1 MNEKKP
7 KYITERIGPNGVA
20 YQADFRKKGLARIRQ
35 TFSTLVDA
43 ERFIKQCET
52 QHREE
57 MARIFDPFTS
67 LPPSGNFKD
76 ELLQT
81 TLALFS
87 KSDSCLPRHDV
98 ILPSVRKYVGSVTIG
113 NLGANWIRSHM
124 AKMLQTQVQ
133 RREKTYVASTIVG
146 HLKLV
151 KIAINWRA
159 KQLGVPA
166 PEFALDSK
174 VLPVGWDVER
184 ARRLEFGEEQS
195 LMNELRAYAKRGGEN
210 DRVRRYQVRL
220 LVRLAIETGARLQE
234 LVKAEWKHFYR
245 SEPQYRVY
253 ARHLDRWRIWAL
265 HTKVKKAR
273 KVPLSPTAILIVR
286 VLRKLADPDSP
297 LVFHRLGKPSSVSAT
312 FHNIMARAE
321 VADFRFH
328 DLRHEAIARMV
339 LHPDCYSANYLMD
352 IVGHA
357 EYKTFRRYL
366 TVRDSEMNGFMRRV
380 RP

>member
-1 MNEKKP
+1 MKQKKP
-7 KYITERIGPNGVA
+7 KYITERIGPNSVA

-35 TFSTLVDA
+35 TFSTLADA
-43 ERFIKQCET
+43 EKFIEQCET

-87 KSDSCLPRHDV
+87 KSDVCLPRHEV
-98 ILPSVRKYVGSVTIG
+98 ILPSVLKHVGTVAIG
-113 NLGANWIRSHM
+113 NLGANWIRAHM
-124 AKMLQTQVQ
+124 AKMLNTPT
-133 RREKTYVASTIVG
+133 RRGTPYVASTIVG
-146 HLKLV
+146 NLKLI

-159 KQLGVPA
+159 KELGVPA

-184 ARRLEFGEEQS
+184 ARRLEFGEEQA
-195 LMNELRAYAKRGGEN
+195 LMEELRAYAKRGKGD

-220 LVRLAIETGARLQE
+220 LVRLAMETGARLQE
-234 LVKAEWKHFYR
+234 LVKAEWNHFYR

-286 VLRKLADPDSP
+286 VLKKLADPKSQK
-297 LVFHRLGKPSSVSAT
+297 VFHRLGKPSGVSAT
-312 FHNIMARAE
+312 FHSVVERAAIE
-321 VADFRFH
+321 DFRFH
-328 DLRHEAIARMV
+328 DLRHEAISRMV
-339 LHPDCYSANYLMD
+339 LHPDHYSANFLMD

-366 TVRDSEMNGFMRRV
+366 TVRDSEMDGFMRRA
-380 RP
+380 RS

>member
-1 MNEKKP
+1 MSTTKP
-7 KYITERIGPNGVA
+7 KYITERTGANGVA

-35 TFSTLVDA
+35 TFSTLADA
-43 ERFIKQCET
+43 EKFIEQCES
-52 QHREE
+52 QLREE
-57 MARIFDPFTS
+57 KARVFDPFAS

-87 KSDSCLPRHDV
+87 KSDSFLPRHAV
-98 ILPSVRKYVGSVTIG
+98 ILPTILKHVGTVTIG

-124 AKMLQTQVQ
+124 AKMLKTPVR

-166 PEFALDSK
+166 PEFSLDSK

-184 ARRLEFGEEQS
+184 ARRLEFGEEQA
-195 LMNELRAYAKRGGEN
+195 LMNELRAYAKRGVEA

-253 ARHLDRWRIWAL
+253 ARHLDRWQIWAL

-273 KVPLSPTAILIVR
+273 KVPLSPAAILIVR
-286 VLRKLADPDSP
+286 VLKKIADPNNP
-297 LVFHRLGKPSSVSAT
+297 RVFHRLGKPSSISAT
-312 FHNIMARAE
+312 FHNIVARSE
-321 VADFRFH
+321 IDDFRFH
-328 DLRHEAIARMV
+328 DLRHEAISRMV
-339 LHPDCYSANYLMD
+339 LHPDCYSPTYLMD

-357 EYKTFRRYL
+357 ESKTFRRYL

-380 RP
+380 RS

>member
-1 MNEKKP
+1 MIEKKP
-7 KYITERIGPNGVA
+7 KYITQRIGPNGVA
-20 YQADFRKKGLARIRQ
+20 YQADFRKKGLDRIRQ
-35 TFSTLVDA
+35 TFSTLAEA
-43 ERFIKQCET
+43 ERFIEECENR
-52 QHREE
+52 HREE
-57 MARIFDPFTS
+57 KARVFDPFIS

-81 TLALFS
+81 TLALFR
-87 KSDSCLPRHDV
+87 KSDSFLPRHAFIIRTV
-98 ILPSVRKYVGSVTIG
+98 LKHVGMVTIG
-113 NLGANWIRSHM
+113 NLGAYWIRSHM
-124 AKMLQTQVQ
+124 AKMLKTRVQ
-133 RREKTYVASTIVG
+133 RRENTYVASTIVG

-184 ARRLEFGEEQS
+184 ARRLEFGEEQA

-234 LVKAEWKHFYR
+234 LVKAEWKHLYR

-273 KVPLSPTAILIVR
+273 RVPLSPTAILIVR
-286 VLRKLADPDSP
+286 VLKKLADPNDP
-297 LVFHRLGKPSSVSAT
+297 RVFHRLGKPSSISST
-312 FHNIMARAE
+312 FHRIVARAGID
-321 VADFRFH
+321 DFRLH

-339 LHPDCYSANYLMD
+339 LHPDCYSPNYLMD

-380 RP
+380 RS

>member
-1 MNEKKP
+1 MDSKKP
-7 KYITERIGPNGVA
+7 RHITERVGANGVA

-35 TFSTLVDA
+35 TFSTLA
-43 ERFIKQCET
+43 EAEKFIEQCEI

-57 MARIFDPFTS
+57 KARVFDPYAS

-87 KSDSCLPRHDV
+87 KSDSFLPRHAF
-98 ILPSVRKYVGSVTIG
+98 ILPSVIKYVGAVTIG

-124 AKMLQTQVQ
+124 AKMLNTKVS
-133 RREKTYVASTIVG
+133 RRDKTYVASTIVG

-159 KQLGVPA
+159 KQLGLPA

-184 ARRLEFGEEQS
+184 ARRLEFGEEQT
-195 LMNELRAYAKRGGEN
+195 LMGELRAYAKRGGQN
-210 DRVRRYQVRL
+210 DRVRRYQLRL

-253 ARHLDRWRIWAL
+253 ARHFDRWRIWAL

-286 VLRKLADPDSP
+286 VLRKLADPESP

-312 FHNIMARAE
+312 FHDIVVRAQIP
-321 VADFRFH
+321 DFRFH